1 MPLYETLL
9 PLAQANG
16 GQNPLGMLL
25 PLILIFIV
33 FYFFII
39 RPQRKK
45 DAERKRMIAAV
56 RKGDK
61 IITVGGVHASVTQV
75 DDASVLVQADA
86 NVKLRIEKTAIASVD
101 TKG

>member
-9 PLAQANG
+9 PLAQATG
-16 GQNPLGMLL
+16 GQNPMAMLL
-25 PLILIFIV
+25 TLVLIFIV

-45 DAERKRMIAAV
+45 DAERKQMIAAV

-75 DDASVLVQADA
+75 DERSVLVQADT
-86 NVKLRIEKTAIASVD
+86 NVKLRIEKTAIASVAQ
-101 TKG
+101 

>member
-1 MPLYETLL
+1 MFI
-9 PLAQANG
+9 
-16 GQNPLGMLL
+16 
-25 PLILIFIV
+25 PLILIFVV

-45 DAERKRMIAAV
+45 DAERKQMIAAV

-75 DDASVLVQADA
+75 DDASVLVQADTD
-86 NVKLRIEKTAIASVD
+86 VKLRIEKTAIASVQ
-101 TKG
+101 TK